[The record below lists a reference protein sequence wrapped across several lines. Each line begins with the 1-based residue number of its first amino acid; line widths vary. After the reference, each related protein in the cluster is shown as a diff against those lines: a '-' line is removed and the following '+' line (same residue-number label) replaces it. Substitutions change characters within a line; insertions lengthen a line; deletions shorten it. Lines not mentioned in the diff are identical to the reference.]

1 MSEFDR
7 ATQVSERPRVEA
19 SESPS
24 GDGEPLDGRTPKR
37 RIFDARVHDGW
48 DIGGP
53 ANGGYLLALAARAM
67 AASAGRPPLTVTAHY
82 LAPVPPGPIEIV
94 VRTVRLGRRMAT
106 MSATMIREQA
116 PVLEVL
122 GTFAEQSDAGVQL
135 STGAPPDL
143 APYDSDEELVI
154 REGVD
159 VPALQRRLAVRL
171 RPGDEGFALGRP
183 TGRAE
188 IAGWFAFAD
197 AAPIDAIGLLLVADA
212 FAPPIFN
219 SGLAMGWVPTAELT
233 VHVRAEPAPGP
244 LACRF
249 ASRFVQGGLLE
260 EDGEIWDV
268 TGRLVAQ
275 SRQLALIPRT

>member
-7 ATQVSERPRVEA
+7 ATQVTERRGVEA
-19 SESPS
+19 TETDR
-24 GDGEPLDGRTPKR
+24 GDGVLVDDRTPQR
-37 RIFDARVHDGW
+37 SVFDALVHEGW

-67 AASAGRPPLTVTAHY
+67 AAVAGRPPLTLTAHY

-94 VRTVRLGRRMAT
+94 VRTVRAGRRMAT
-106 MSATMIREQA
+106 LSATMIREQT

-122 GTFAEQSDAGVQL
+122 GTLAEQSDAGVLL

-143 APYDSDEELVI
+143 VPYDSDEELVI
-154 REGVD
+154 RDDVE

-171 RPGDEGFALGRP
+171 RAGDEGFALGRP

-197 AAPIDAIGLLLVADA
+197 AAPIDAIGLMLVADA

-219 SGLAMGWVPTAELT
+219 SGLAMGWVPTVELT

-244 LACRF
+244 LACVF
-249 ASRFVQGGLLE
+249 TSRFVQGGVLE
-260 EDGEIWDV
+260 EDGEIWDT